1 MGVVS
6 LHLPAEPGHVATA
19 RAVAVAL
26 ARRLELPD
34 ELVEEVRLAVG
45 EACARAVAVQAM
57 ADADAP
63 VRLRLEHD
71 REFVAAVE
79 DSGGS
84 GAVPP
89 AADHDDLFGVD
100 LAEGLGIALLRGL
113 VEDLEVSDTGSGTR
127 IRMSW
132 PLPSHS

>member
-1 MGVVS
+1 MGTVS
-6 LHLPAEPGHVATA
+6 LQLPAEPGHVAVA
-19 RAVAVAL
+19 RAVATAL

-45 EACARAVAVQAM
+45 EACARAVAVQAL
-57 ADADAP
+57 ADADVP
-63 VRLRLEHD
+63 VQVRLEHD
-71 REFVAAVE
+71 EEFVAAVE
-79 DSGGS
+79 DSAGS

-100 LAEGLGIALLRGL
+100 LAEGLGIAVLRGL
-113 VEDLEVSDTGSGTR
+113 VDDLEVSDTGTGTR

-132 PLPSHS
+132 PLPSRS